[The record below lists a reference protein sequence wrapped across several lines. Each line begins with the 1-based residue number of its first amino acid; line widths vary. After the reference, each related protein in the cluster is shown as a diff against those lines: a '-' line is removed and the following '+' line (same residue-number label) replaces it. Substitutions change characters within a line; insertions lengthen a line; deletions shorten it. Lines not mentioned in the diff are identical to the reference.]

1 MERMI
6 WLWAILLTVS
16 GCAGLKGIG
25 LLGGGGPNVASN
37 AQLGQNNT
45 QAGVTNTS
53 SYEGVEQVIV
63 NNTDIVLTLI
73 LVLIAVLGWVLP
85 TPSTMWQKVWKK

>member
-6 WLWAILLTVS
+6 WIWAVLLTVS

-25 LLGGGGPNVASN
+25 LLGGGGPNVAAN
-37 AQLGQNNT
+37 TQVGQNNT
-45 QAGVTNTS
+45 QAAVNTAS

-73 LVLIAVLGWVLP
+73 LVLIAVIGWVLP
-85 TPSTMWQKVWKK
+85 TPATMWQKVWKK